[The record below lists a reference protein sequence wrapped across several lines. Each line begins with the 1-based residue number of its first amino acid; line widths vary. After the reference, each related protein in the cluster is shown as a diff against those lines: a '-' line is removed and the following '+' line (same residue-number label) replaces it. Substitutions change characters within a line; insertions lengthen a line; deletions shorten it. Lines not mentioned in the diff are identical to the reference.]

1 MPWVYIVA
9 VIAFEFWLARRI
21 TAVGAAPVNP
31 GEPPY
36 GFSDEEARM
45 VARYRFYF
53 TFPSVARDA
62 SAILAAIGLSALLL
76 TPWLT
81 YKLAFLPAALIG
93 INLLAVA
100 RFTKLV
106 APLMALRV
114 AANRG
119 DRDALRMLEAH
130 DPAWEKIK
138 AGNKMGA

>member
-1 MPWVYIVA
+1 MPWFYIVV
-9 VIAFEFWLARRI
+9 VIAYEFWLARRI
-21 TAVGAAPVNP
+21 AAIGGAPVVA

-36 GFSDEEARM
+36 GFGEDEARL
-45 VARYRFYF
+45 VGRYRFYF
-53 TFPSVARDA
+53 TFPSLARDA

-100 RFTKLV
+100 RFTKIV

-119 DRDALRMLEAH
+119 DRDALHMLELH
-130 DPAWEKIK
+130 DPAWEKIR
-138 AGNKMGA
+138 AGNKMAS